1 MSSSLFSFNVFGYNI
16 FDIIIIIIIGLILT
30 FFPLYLFKNWRNKK
44 EKDDKKF
51 LSEWDKIKK
60 YGKSINE
67 KTRNKNK

>member
-16 FDIIIIIIIGLILT
+16 FDIIIIIIGLILT
-30 FFPLYLFKNWRNKK
+30 FFLLYLLKNWINKK

>member
-16 FDIIIIIIIGLILT
+16 FDIIIIIIGLILT
-30 FFPLYLFKNWRNKK
+30 FFLLYLLKNWRNKK

>member
-16 FDIIIIIIIGLILT
+16 FDIIIIIGLILT
-30 FFPLYLFKNWRNKK
+30 FFLLYLLKNWRNKK

>member
-1 MSSSLFSFNVFGYNI
+1 MSSSLFSFNIFGYNI
-16 FDIIIIIIIGLILT
+16 SGIIIGLILT
-30 FFPLYLFKNWRNKK
+30 FFTLYLFKNWGNKK
-44 EKDDKKF
+44 EKGDKKF

>member
-1 MSSSLFSFNVFGYNI
+1 MSSSLFSFNIFGYNI
-16 FDIIIIIIIGLILT
+16 LAIIIGLILT

>member
-16 FDIIIIIIIGLILT
+16 FDIIIIIGLILT
-30 FFPLYLFKNWRNKK
+30 FFLLYLLKNWINKK